1 MKSKLFSVLLSV
13 LMVFTLAACKSDNAI
28 RITETII
35 QAIDVEIGLPSET
48 TSNLTLKT
56 EFTILDGLEF
66 SATWTSGNPSV
77 ISNTGVVNR
86 PSAETGDV
94 TVVMSAFVVY
104 LEEES
109 VATTRT
115 YSVIVRALEPS
126 VVTYTVTFNSNGG
139 SAVSQVTANAGQMI
153 TAPVAPT
160 RAGYTFDGWYKE
172 SALTTPWNFATD
184 TVTAHTT
191 LYAKWTAIPTYTV
204 TFDPNNGSGTT
215 TQTVVENGFATQP
228 ANPVKAGY
236 IFVNWQTTI
245 GTVWNFATNPV
256 TTNITLI
263 AQYDLV
269 TYTIT
274 YVIPEGAELSG
285 TVMTEFNVTTL
296 VDDLGSASLLNHE
309 FLGWFTEAVGGT
321 QVTGYPVGTTGNKTL
336 YAQFEE
342 DEKFTVTFN
351 DGIGGIETVSLY
363 YGYVGL
369 PEEPVREGYTF
380 GGWYKD
386 IEFLV
391 LHDFEFDIISQDITL
406 YAKWT
411 RTIPQGY
418 TAIYT
423 VEEFYQMTLSSSTGG
438 FFLMNDLDFA
448 NYTWVPHNNSF
459 RGIFDG
465 DGHTLSNLTIT
476 SAVAGNYGGIFPRA
490 NGATIQ
496 NFTVDN
502 FIVDAQNRAGV
513 IIGRVENGKVV
524 VQDLSITKSRV
535 MGTANEGVG
544 ILIGQVSFE
553 TDIFRVS
560 ITESQALST
569 NKYASLLIGRADHQ
583 VFASDIFIADSF
595 AEITA
600 TNTDA
605 SAAGVVAYTNHAN
618 ANVTVSN
625 LVILDSFLHGKYA
638 GAVGGYQNL
647 GQIHVI
653 NAYINVTFTYK
664 DAPNSGLISR
674 VVSTAGTT
682 MNFVYVDLV
691 LEKPMHAQAL
701 ASTQLQRQSMASL
714 SPQFWTD
721 NLSMIATSDLWELN
735 TPVYQLRTSDFTFSK
750 PTVTYDP
757 KGGSAVSSLRLIP
770 GMNAFITGTT
780 TKDGFIFD
788 GWFKDE
794 ALTIPFDFANEVI
807 LVDTTVYAKWTEI
820 EKFTVTFNA
829 NGGSA
834 VDPILNVLDG
844 STISAPPA
852 PTRDG
857 YTFAG
862 WYKDEGLSQSFGFGS
877 EQVTSNITLYAK
889 WDAIVYT
896 ITYVLFDGTY
906 DTMDLSYTIL
916 TPTIT
921 FLEATKT
928 GYDFLGWFDL
938 PSGGNAV
945 TGIPTGSMGNITV
958 YAQYHP
964 IGYAATL
971 NVNGGTVDPLFFL
984 FTIETPTITL
994 PIPTKEGYFFI
1005 GWYLEGELQTEIP
1018 QGSMGNRVYTAEW
1031 SELIEINF
1039 YDFLTVDAE
1048 YYMFKSF
1055 DGMYTEYA
1063 FYQGELFGKGDNA
1076 FGHLAN
1082 GSNMPSEQWI
1092 HMTPFF
1098 NLNEGEDIVHYF
1110 LDAPTF
1116 MVITSENRI
1125 LVWGFMGFDGED
1137 PEFLLS
1143 PTDVTL
1149 AFNLNGAEIEY
1160 VAHLFFTILV
1170 QTSDLRILA
1179 FSMGQVTDV
1188 TPVLL
1193 PGETITWSLTFGGDG
1208 MMYSNV
1214 FYTGER
1220 IFIFPFMSEIPAF
1233 VDLTDAFNFET
1244 EEVILAIFSQG
1255 GGVHVITNLYYRF
1268 AMLTEDEENPVMALV
1283 IDIELTLLPG
1293 ETIVSTFGGG
1303 GIYTSENR
1311 IFLPVYVVDE
1321 MNPDFPYIVIFH
1333 DITGSLGLEVGEE
1346 ILSVFDPFFVLTT
1359 QGRLILVIPDENFT
1373 LDPMAQPAF
1382 DILEVS
1388 TANIGENE
1396 TIIFV
1401 DMTSG
1406 DPLVVTNMRVY
1417 MFAGDM
1423 DGLFLEKITLEVMGL
1438 IHSAIYPRID
1448 LDLFVPEDRL
1458 YHDFEGW
1465 YLDPALSLPFD
1476 PEEAYDGM
1484 NLYAKWYP
1492 THYLIT
1498 FQLDQEQNPIAPI
1511 YVEFG
1516 SVAEEPILMP
1526 REHYDFSGW
1535 YYFDAFGQYF
1545 NYDFSY
1551 ALDQNVTLNPLW
1563 ISKTYEVTLEFDL
1576 VEGFV
1581 VVTGSALME
1590 LQWLSIYPPE
1600 GYDILGI
1607 YLDEEMTTPWNPN
1620 APLLGNITLYVA
1632 LEPQI
1637 INIYYYFDTESITF
1651 VTYFNLGDAIYAVTD
1666 DDRIFV
1672 WGYNGNG
1679 GLGIGFEGLL
1689 NVGSPFEMTD
1699 ILNLA
1704 PGEMIEAIFAQS
1716 SVKVLTTTEG
1726 RVFMW
1731 GFPDAT
1737 YNYYHTPQDITS
1749 VLGLSPTD
1757 IVVFAK
1763 PLWGETYFLT
1773 LEGKMIVFEYHSGH
1787 FYTFETEE
1795 MFSEVIE
1802 FAQFGVNSY
1811 IVIESSRIFLIT
1823 LDKDYGTVMV
1833 QDQSYLLEGSTII
1846 GQGFDY
1852 ETYTYDLYF
1861 TSSGLIFKYNP
1872 WASIFSDHGSIEL
1885 NPGELIVD
1893 MFEHYGTYL
1902 FVTSDSRLLYYVM
1915 GTSGLVDLTHLGV
1928 GEYFVGSHQGML
1940 YTNLGYVYM
1949 IDQDYILQEGIKAF
1963 YLDESVIITEIIIVN
1978 YNAYG
1983 ITSEGDIITPTFAP
1997 GTSYLTFYIGTNLVI
2012 EQVTYGESFEYL
2024 VPEERLGFAFEG
2036 WYSDTYFFYPVFGE
2050 PYHDLILYAAWAVV
2064 ME

>member
-1 MKSKLFSVLLSV
+1 MSV
-13 LMVFTLAACKSDNAI
+13 LMLFTLAACKRDNEFV
-28 RITETII
+28 ITAVVL
-35 QAIDVEIGLPSET
+35 QAIDAEIGLPSET
-48 TSNLTLKT
+48 TTNLTLKT
-56 EFTILDGLEF
+56 EFTILNDVEF
-66 SATWTSGNPSV
+66 TAEWTSGNPSV
-77 ISNTGVVNR
+77 ISNSGVVTR

-94 TVVMSAFVVY
+94 TVVMSAFVV
-104 LEEES
+104 LAEDQNQT
-109 VATTRT
+109 ATRT
-115 YSVIVRALEPS
+115 YSVIVRAMAPTS
-126 VVTYTVTFNSNGG
+126 YTVTFNSNGG
-139 SAVSQVTANAGQMI
+139 STVAAITANAGGTI
-153 TAPVAPT
+153 TAPTAPT
-160 RAGYTFDGWYKE
+160 RAGFTFDGWYKE
-172 SALTTPWNFATD
+172 SALTTPWNFAID
-184 TVTAHTT
+184 TVTANTT

-204 TFDPNNGSGTT
+204 TFDPDNGSGTT
-215 TQTVVENGFATQP
+215 TQTVVQNGFATQP
-228 ANPVKAGY
+228 ANPVKLGY
-236 IFVNWQTTI
+236 MFVNWQTTV
-245 GTVWNFATNPV
+245 GTVWNFATSPV
-256 TTNITLI
+256 TANVTLV
-263 AQYDLV
+263 AQYEMI

-274 YVIPEGAELSG
+274 YVIPEGATLSG
-285 TVMTEFNVTTL
+285 TGFTTYNVTTL
-296 VDDLGSASLLNHE
+296 VDDLGSATLANHE

-321 QVTGYPVGTTGNKTL
+321 KVTGYPVGTTGNQTL

-342 DEKFTVTFN
+342 DEKYTVTFN

-363 YGYVGL
+363 YGYVDI
-369 PEEPVREGYTF
+369 PEVPVREGYTF

-386 IEFLV
+386 TDFIV
-391 LHDFEFDIISQDITL
+391 LHDFEFDIISADITL

-411 RTIPQGY
+411 RTIPEGY

-448 NYTWVPHNNSF
+448 NYTWVAHNNSF

-465 DGHTLSNLTIT
+465 DGHTLRNLSII

-502 FIVDAQNRAGV
+502 ITIDAQNRAGI
-513 IIGRVENGKVV
+513 IIGRVENGKVQL
-524 VQDLSITKSRV
+524 QDLSITKSRV

-544 ILIGQVSFE
+544 LLIGQVSFE
-553 TDIFRVS
+553 TDIFNVS
-560 ITESQALST
+560 ITESEALST
-569 NKYASLLIGRADHQ
+569 NKYASLLIGRADHV

-605 SAAGVVAYTNHAN
+605 GAAGVVAYTNHAN

-647 GQIHVI
+647 GQIHVS
-653 NAYINVTFTYK
+653 NAYINVTFTYT

-701 ASTQLQRQSMASL
+701 ASTQLQRQPILSL

-721 NLSMIATSDLWELN
+721 NLSTITTSVLWELN
-735 TPVYQLRTSDFTFSK
+735 TPVYQLKTSDFTFSK
-750 PTVTYDP
+750 PTVTYNP
-757 KGGSAVSSLRLIP
+757 NGGSQVSSLRLIP

-780 TKDGFIFD
+780 TRDGFIFD

-794 ALTIPFDFANEVI
+794 ALTVPFDFANEVI
-807 LVDTTVYAKWTEI
+807 LVDTTIYAKWTEI
-820 EKFTVTFNA
+820 EKFTVTFNS

-834 VDPILNVLDG
+834 VSPFTEVLDG
-844 STISAPPA
+844 STILA
-852 PTRDG
+852 PTAPSRDG
-857 YTFAG
+857 FTFAG
-862 WYKDEGLSQSFGFGS
+862 WYKDVELTQSFGFGS
-877 EQVTSNITLYAK
+877 EQITANITIYAK

-896 ITYVLFDGTY
+896 ITYVLFDGSY
-906 DTMDLSYTIL
+906 PTMDVSYTIL

-921 FLEATKT
+921 FDEASKV

-945 TGIPTGSMGNITV
+945 TGIPTGSMGNVTV
-958 YAQYHP
+958 YAQYQP
-964 IGYAATL
+964 IGYA
-971 NVNGGTVDPLFFL
+971 VVFVPSGGTVDPEHILFN
-984 FTIETPTITL
+984 IETPTFQL
-994 PIPTKEGYFFI
+994 PIPQRDGYFFI
-1005 GWYLEGELQTEIP
+1005 GWYLEGELYTEVP
-1018 QGSMGNRVYTAEW
+1018 QGSIGNRVYTAEW

-1048 YYMFKSF
+1048 NYMFKYF

-1082 GSNMPSEQWI
+1082 GSNMPSENWI

-1098 NLNEGEDIVHYF
+1098 NLNPGEEIVHYF

-1116 MVITSENRI
+1116 MVITSDNRI
-1125 LVWGFMGFDGED
+1125 LVWGFMGFDGET
-1137 PEFLLS
+1137 PEFILS
-1143 PTDVTL
+1143 PTDVTQ
-1149 AFNLNGAEIEY
+1149 AFNLNGAEVEY

-1179 FSMGQVTDV
+1179 FAMGQVVDV

-1193 PGETITWSLTFGGDG
+1193 PGETITWSLSFGGDG
-1208 MMYSNV
+1208 MVYSNV

-1220 IFIFPFMSEIPAF
+1220 IFIFPFMSENPAF
-1233 VDLTDAFNFET
+1233 IDLTDAFNFET

-1255 GGVHVITNLYYRF
+1255 GGVHVITDLYYRF
-1268 AMLTEDEENPVMALV
+1268 AMLTEDEENPIMAIA
-1283 IDIELTLLPG
+1283 IDIDLTLLPG

-1303 GIYTSENR
+1303 GLFTSENR

-1321 MNPDFPYIVIFH
+1321 MNPDFPYLVVFH
-1333 DITGSLGLEVGEE
+1333 EITSSLDLEVGEE
-1346 ILSVFDPFFVLTT
+1346 ILSIFDPFFIITT
-1359 QGRLILVIPDENFT
+1359 TGRLLLVIPDENFT
-1373 LDPMAQPAF
+1373 LDPFYQPVF
-1382 DILEVS
+1382 DVLEVTTTS
-1388 TANIGENE
+1388 LGETE
-1396 TIIFV
+1396 MIIMI

-1406 DPLVVTNMRVY
+1406 DPIVVTNTNVY
-1417 MFAGDM
+1417 IFSGDM
-1423 DGLFLEKITLEVMGL
+1423 DGITLEKITLEVIGL
-1438 IHSAIYPRID
+1438 IHTDIYPMID
-1448 LDLFVPEDRL
+1448 LDLFVPEDRP
-1458 YHDFEGW
+1458 YHDFGGW
-1465 YLDPALSLPFD
+1465 FLDPELTLPFD

-1484 NLYAKWYP
+1484 NLYAKWHA
-1492 THYLIT
+1492 THYLIK
-1498 FQLDQEQNPIAPI
+1498 FELGQDLDPIAPI

-1516 SVAEEPILMP
+1516 LIAEEPILMP
-1526 REHYDFSGW
+1526 REHYEFSGW
-1535 YYFDAFGQYF
+1535 YYYDAFGFYHT
-1545 NYDFSY
+1545 YDFSTP
-1551 ALDQNVTLNPLW
+1551 LDQNVTLYPLW
-1563 ISKTYEVTLEFDL
+1563 VSKTYEVTLEFDL
-1576 VEGFV
+1576 VEDFTV
-1581 VVTGSALME
+1581 VYGSAYME

-1620 APLLGNITLYVA
+1620 APLLGNMTLYVA
-1632 LEPQI
+1632 LEPQV
-1637 INIYYYFDTESITF
+1637 INIYYYYDIEAIQF
-1651 VTYFNLGDAIYAVTD
+1651 VTYFNLGDAVYAITA

-1689 NVGSPFEMTD
+1689 NVGSPFDMTD

-1704 PGEMIEAIFAQS
+1704 PGEMIEQIYAQS
-1716 SVKVLTTTEG
+1716 STKVLTTTEG

-1731 GFPDAT
+1731 GFPDAN

-1757 IVVFAK
+1757 LVVFAH

-1773 LEGKMIVFEYHSGH
+1773 LEGKLIVFEYYSGN

-1795 MFSEVIE
+1795 MFSDVLAL
-1802 FAQFGVNSY
+1802 AQFGSNSY
-1811 IVIESSRIFLIT
+1811 IVIETSRVFILN
-1823 LDKDYGTVMV
+1823 LDMDFGTVMV
-1833 QDQSYLLEGSTII
+1833 QDQSYFLDGSMII
-1846 GQGFDY
+1846 GKGFDY
-1852 ETYTYDLYF
+1852 ETYTYDLFF
-1861 TSSGLIFKYNP
+1861 TSSGLIFKYSP
-1872 WASIFSDHGSIEL
+1872 WASIFSDHGSITL
-1885 NPGELIVD
+1885 NPGEVIVD
-1893 MFEHYGTYL
+1893 MYELYGTYL
-1902 FVTSDSRLLYYVM
+1902 FVTSDDRMIYYVM
-1915 GTSGLVDLTHLGV
+1915 GTTGVVDLTNLGV
-1928 GEYFVGSHQGML
+1928 GQYFVGAHQSML

-1949 IDQDYILQEGIKAF
+1949 IDQDYVLQEGIQAF
-1963 YLDESVIITEIIIVN
+1963 YLDESVTIVDLIVIN
-1978 YNAYG
+1978 HNAHG
-1983 ITSEGDIITPTFAP
+1983 LTSEGDIIHPTYAP
-1997 GTSYLTFYIGTNLVI
+1997 GTSYLTFYIGTNLVV
-2012 EQVTYGESFEYL
+2012 EQVTFGEMFEYA
-2024 VPEERLGFAFEG
+2024 VPEERIGYAFEG
-2036 WYSDTYFFYPVFGE
+2036 WYPDTYFFYPEFGE
-2050 PYHDLILYAAWAVV
+2050 PTHDLILYAAWAVV